1 MIFLHQLI
9 IGKYIFLLQSQP
21 RLQLFTASRR
31 SKTFIYF
38 NNLSLIV
45 SYTKNKLYKIILS
58 SLMLLESCLLQ
69 QNCRNYSCEFFL
81 QSGSY
86 QKYCPFIYLQ
96 LVCQYSGMVVV
107 IKSFTHRLTLRND
120 EFHAHSTFHAT
131 KLQGTFNGFE
141 LVPPPA
147 KTDGVLL

>member
-1 MIFLHQLI
+1 M
-9 IGKYIFLLQSQP
+9 
-21 RLQLFTASRR
+21 
-31 SKTFIYF
+31 
-38 NNLSLIV
+38 IV

-147 KTDGVLL
+147 KTDGVLLWFQWEQSWLCACISIQRMHWFFKEDTEVQY